1 MVQAINPFLKKKC
14 LPCEIG
20 GQPMPVEQAAA
31 NLKFLNPAWK
41 LSEDGKKLERH
52 YKFSDFA
59 SALKF
64 VNEVGRI
71 AEVEGHHP
79 DIYFT
84 WGKVDLEIYT
94 HAVGGL
100 SENDFILASK
110 IDALIAG

>member
-1 MVQAINPFLKKKC
+1 MSSPNPFLKKNC

-20 GQPMPVEQAAA
+20 GQPMALAQARD
-31 NLKFLNPAWK
+31 NLKFLNPAWQ
-41 LSEDGKKLERH
+41 LSPDNKKIKRH
-52 YKFSDFA
+52 YKFPDFA

-71 AEVEGHHP
+71 AEAEGHHP

-100 SENDFILASK
+100 SDNDFILASK
-110 IDALIAG
+110 IDGLKHKT